1 MIPPIFPA
9 INASSDVKALIGAS
23 PVRFWSFDSAPRKG
37 EQFYALPYC
46 TWQLVSGLPENNL
59 DSPAC
64 MDAATTQID
73 VWAATIASARD
84 VANKCRTALESV
96 AYVTRW
102 GGEEKETE
110 TGLYRI
116 SFDVEWI
123 IKR

>member
-9 INASSDVKALIGAS
+9 ISASGDVKALIGS
-23 PVRFWSFDSAPRKG
+23 NPVRFWSFDRAPRKS

-46 TWQLVSGLPENNL
+46 TWQLISGLPENNL

-64 MDAATTQID
+64 MDAATTQVD
-73 VWAATIASARD
+73 VWATTAAEVRSVASA
-84 VANKCRTALESV
+84 CRSALESV
-96 AYVTRW
+96 AYITRL
-102 GGEEKETE
+102 GGEEKETD

-123 IKR
+123 INR